1 MSELSYLEKLL
12 DGVEVEWLPLAK
24 VCRLINGRAY
34 KQEELLSKGKYPV
47 LRVGNFFTNQN
58 WYYSD
63 LELDQD
69 KYCDNGDL
77 LYAWSASF
85 GPRIWHG
92 GKSIYHYH
100 IWKVVPDSNL
110 ICKQFL
116 YYLLQ
121 WDTKALKDA
130 HSTGSTMMHIS
141 KTTIEKR
148 LVPIPCPDNPEKS
161 LAIQSE
167 IVRILDKFTA
177 LTAEL
182 TAELNMRKKQ
192 YNYYRDQLLRFKEG
206 EVEWRNL
213 GDTSLFEIANNG
225 RKPVKAS
232 LRIAGET
239 PYYGANNIQDYVDGY
254 THDGEYVLIA
264 EDGSASLENYSI
276 QYATGKFWA
285 NNHVHVVRG
294 KERVHSRFLY
304 HYLCIV
310 NFLPFLTGG
319 GRAKLTKGQLI
330 EIPVPIPCPDNP
342 EKSLAIQSEIVRI
355 LDTFT
360 ALTAELS
367 AELNMRKK
375 QYNYYRDQLLSFKEG
390 EVEWK
395 TLGEIGH
402 FTRGKRFVK
411 TDMLSEGY
419 PCIHYGEM
427 YTYYNVWTNKTKS
440 FVSQELASKLRV
452 SEYVDVI
459 IVAAGETIEDIGKG
473 TAWLGKSNVV
483 FHDACFSYR
492 CLLNPK
498 YIAYFTRTKIFHDQI
513 KKHISSGKISAIN
526 ANGLSKVKIPM
537 LSAKEQARIVEIL
550 DKFDTLTNSITEGLP
565 REIELRQKQYEYYR
579 DMLFSFPKPEVAEA

>member
-12 DGVEVEWLPLAK
+12 DGV
-24 VCRLINGRAY
+24 
-34 KQEELLSKGKYPV
+34 
-47 LRVGNFFTNQN
+47 
-58 WYYSD
+58 
-63 LELDQD
+63 
-69 KYCDNGDL
+69 
-77 LYAWSASF
+77 
-85 GPRIWHG
+85 
-92 GKSIYHYH
+92 
-100 IWKVVPDSNL
+100 
-110 ICKQFL
+110 
-116 YYLLQ
+116 
-121 WDTKALKDA
+121 
-130 HSTGSTMMHIS
+130 
-141 KTTIEKR
+141 
-148 LVPIPCPDNPEKS
+148 
-161 LAIQSE
+161 
-167 IVRILDKFTA
+167 
-177 LTAEL
+177 
-182 TAELNMRKKQ
+182 
-192 YNYYRDQLLRFKEG
+192 

-355 LDTFT
+355 LDKFT
-360 ALTAELS
+360 ALTAELT

-395 TLGEIGH
+395 TLGEIGKWYGGGTPSKNKIE
-402 FTRGKRFVK
+402 FWENGSIPWISPK
-411 TDMLSEGY
+411 DMGRTLVDSSEDY
-419 PCIHYGEM
+419 ITEEA
-427 YTYYNVWTNKTKS
+427 VLQSSTKLIPANS
-440 FVSQELASKLRV
+440 IAIVVRSSILDKVLPSALIKVPATLNQDMKA
-452 SEYVDVI
+452 VI
-459 IVAAGETIEDIGKG
+459 PHENILV
-473 TAWLGKSNVV
+473 
-483 FHDACFSYR
+483 
-492 CLLNPK
+492 K
-498 YIAYFTRTKIFHDQI
+498 YIYHMIGSRGSDILRAA
-513 KKHISSGKISAIN
+513 KKTGGSVASID
-526 ANGLSKVKIPM
+526 SKKLFSFKIP
-537 LSAKEQARIVEIL
+537 APNINEQQRIVEIL

-579 DMLFSFPKPEVAEA
+579 DLLFSFPKPETVSN

>member
-12 DGVEVEWLPLAK
+12 DGVKVEWLPLAK

-192 YNYYRDQLLRFKEG
+192 YNYYRDQLL
-206 EVEWRNL
+206 
-213 GDTSLFEIANNG
+213 
-225 RKPVKAS
+225 
-232 LRIAGET
+232 
-239 PYYGANNIQDYVDGY
+239 
-254 THDGEYVLIA
+254 
-264 EDGSASLENYSI
+264 
-276 QYATGKFWA
+276 
-285 NNHVHVVRG
+285 
-294 KERVHSRFLY
+294 
-304 HYLCIV
+304 
-310 NFLPFLTGG
+310 
-319 GRAKLTKGQLI
+319 
-330 EIPVPIPCPDNP
+330 
-342 EKSLAIQSEIVRI
+342 
-355 LDTFT
+355 
-360 ALTAELS
+360 
-367 AELNMRKK
+367 
-375 QYNYYRDQLLSFKEG
+375 SFKEG

-395 TLGEIGH
+395 TLGDISIKIASGRNKSRKSEGEYPVYGSTGLIGSTDKAAYSGKLILVARVGAYAGLVNAVAGH
-402 FTRGKRFVK
+402 FDVSDNTLIIQPSDRWNVRFAFHQLTYMNLNQYAVGAGQPLITGGFLKNLMVPLPSLDEQTR
-411 TDMLSEGY
+411 
-419 PCIHYGEM
+419 
-427 YTYYNVWTNKTKS
+427 
-440 FVSQELASKLRV
+440 
-452 SEYVDVI
+452 
-459 IVAAGETIEDIGKG
+459 
-473 TAWLGKSNVV
+473 
-483 FHDACFSYR
+483 
-492 CLLNPK
+492 
-498 YIAYFTRTKIFHDQI
+498 IA
-513 KKHISSGKISAIN
+513 N
-526 ANGLSKVKIPM
+526 
-537 LSAKEQARIVEIL
+537 IL

>member
-1 MSELSYLEKLL
+1 MSEMSYLEKLL

-192 YNYYRDQLLRFKEG
+192 YNYYRDQLFSFNTEDVPHLPMGQKDIG
-206 EVEWRNL
+206 EFIR
-213 GDTSLFEIANNG
+213 GGTFQKKDFID
-225 RKPVKAS
+225 
-232 LRIAGET
+232 AGV
-239 PYYGANNIQDYVDGY
+239 G
-254 THDGEYVLIA
+254 
-264 EDGSASLENYSI
+264 
-276 QYATGKFWA
+276 
-285 NNHVHVVRG
+285 
-294 KERVHSRFLY
+294 
-304 HYLCIV
+304 
-310 NFLPFLTGG
+310 
-319 GRAKLTKGQLI
+319 
-330 EIPVPIPCPDNP
+330 
-342 EKSLAIQSEIVRI
+342 
-355 LDTFT
+355 
-360 ALTAELS
+360 
-367 AELNMRKK
+367 
-375 QYNYYRDQLLSFKEG
+375 
-390 EVEWK
+390 
-395 TLGEIGH
+395 
-402 FTRGKRFVK
+402 
-411 TDMLSEGY
+411 
-419 PCIHYGEM
+419 CIHYGQI
-427 YTYYNVWTNKTKS
+427 YTYYGTYTEKTKTYIS
-440 FVSQELASKLRV
+440 TALAKKCKKAQKGDLIIATT
-452 SEYVDVI
+452 SENDEDVCKA
-459 IVAAGETIEDIGKG
+459 V
-473 TAWLGKSNVV
+473 AWLGSEDIAVSS
-483 FHDACFSYR
+483 DACIYKHN
-492 CLLNPK
+492 LNPK
-498 YIAYFTRTKIFHDQI
+498 YVSYFFQTEQFQNQKRQYITGAKVRRV
-513 KKHISSGKISAIN
+513 N
-526 ANGLSKVKIPM
+526 ADNLSKILIPVPSM
-537 LSAKEQARIVEIL
+537 EIQERIVSIL

-579 DMLFSFPKPEVAEA
+579 DLLFSFPKPETVSN